1 MWYNLIFMNFI
12 TQKEL
17 ATKLGISYQLL
28 NHHIKKGHV
37 KTITL
42 NGMVL
47 VDANT
52 LLKRRNLK

>member
-1 MWYNLIFMNFI
+1 MWYNLFIMNFI

-17 ATKLGISYQLL
+17 ATKLGVSLQLL
-28 NHHIKKGHV
+28 NHHIKKGYV
-37 KTITL
+37 KTISL

-52 LLKRRNLK
+52 LLKRRNVK

>member
-1 MWYNLIFMNFI
+1 MNFI

-17 ATKLGISYQLL
+17 ATKLGVSLQLL
-28 NHHIKKGHV
+28 NHHIKKGYV
-37 KTITL
+37 KTISL

-52 LLKRRNLK
+52 LLKRRNVK